1 MDGEVLVPVIG
12 TELGAVGLDG
22 READLLRGAYNTEL
36 GVVGRVGNGAGC
48 VLISWFLFL
57 SLCFSLSFP
66 QELHNLHDSPRGG
79 RCHSPYCGWTF
90 PPFMKTPI
98 VLD

>member
-1 MDGEVLVPVIG
+1 MLVPVIG

-48 VLISWFLFL
+48 VLISWFLSFFV
-57 SLCFSLSFP
+57 SLFFALFSAGAS
-66 QELHNLHDSPRGG
+66 
-79 RCHSPYCGWTF
+79 
-90 PPFMKTPI
+90 
-98 VLD
+98 

>member
-1 MDGEVLVPVIG
+1 MLVPVIG

-48 VLISWFLFL
+48 VLISWFLSFFCL
-57 SLCFSLSFP
+57 SVFRSLFRRSFIISTTAREVDAVTLP
-66 QELHNLHDSPRGG
+66 IADG
-79 RCHSPYCGWTF
+79 RF
-90 PPFMKTPI
+90 P
-98 VLD
+98 LL